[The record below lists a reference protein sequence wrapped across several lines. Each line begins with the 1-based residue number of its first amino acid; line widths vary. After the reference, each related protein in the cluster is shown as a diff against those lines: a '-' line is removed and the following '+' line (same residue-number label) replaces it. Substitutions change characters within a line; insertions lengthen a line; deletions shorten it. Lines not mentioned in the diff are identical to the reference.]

1 MPPIRY
7 VVIHRPG
14 PNWLPGVAAFE
25 QPGLQA
31 HVEYFATLLKAGKLT
46 MGGPFMDDASGGMM
60 IPEAGIPPNEIE
72 EFAAQDPTVKSGLL
86 AFDVRPWMSALQS

>member
-1 MPPIRY
+1 MPQFRY

-14 PNWLPGVAAFE
+14 PNWKPGVPAFE

-46 MGGPFMDDASGGMM
+46 FGGPFMDDASGGDD
-60 IPEAGIPPNEIE
+60 
-72 EFAAQDPTVKSGLL
+72 DP
-86 AFDVRPWMSALQS
+86 